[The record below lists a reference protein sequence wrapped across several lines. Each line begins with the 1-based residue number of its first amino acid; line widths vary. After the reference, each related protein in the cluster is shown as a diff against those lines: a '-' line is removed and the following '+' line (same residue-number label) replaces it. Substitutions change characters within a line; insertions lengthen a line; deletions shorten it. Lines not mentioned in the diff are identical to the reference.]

1 MAELAQL
8 ALVHAEIDG
17 ELDDRQRAELARCL
31 LADPA
36 FRGKRDEL
44 RRLCGRLDSM
54 QQVDPP
60 TEFLDGVL
68 ASLPQS
74 KAPTARFRMPVGG
87 WRYAAMLAGVLVTG
101 AIVFKV
107 TDGQGSAATEM
118 AGTLAGPRAFQSIDL
133 KDISGGIASGSAT
146 LAQQASGL
154 NLVLE
159 LTSGAPLDV
168 VVASG
173 EHSITIKGL
182 PVGRTMSV
190 LPGFE
195 GTHQP
200 VDVIFTA
207 GGREIGRAR
216 LE

>member
-1 MAELAQL
+1 MADSAQL

-36 FRGKRDEL
+36 FRATRDEL

-54 QQVDPP
+54 KQVDPP

-74 KAPTARFRMPVGG
+74 KAPIARFRMPVGG

-101 AIVFKV
+101 TIVLKLA
-107 TDGQGSAATEM
+107 DGPGTVAMEM
-118 AGTLAGPRAFQSIDL
+118 VGTLAGPRASQSVDL
-133 KDISGGIASGSAT
+133 AGISRGAVAGRANLTQHG
-146 LAQQASGL
+146 SGL
-154 NLVLE
+154 VLALE
-159 LTSGAPLDV
+159 LTAGLPVDV
-168 VVASG
+168 LVASG
-173 EHSITIKGL
+173 KESLTIKGL
-182 PVGRTMSV
+182 SVGRTV
-190 LPGFE
+190 TALPGFE
-195 GTHQP
+195 RTGQP
-200 VDVIFTA
+200 VTLTFMA
-207 GGREIGRAR
+207 GGREIGRAS